1 MSVNIPV
8 KPHNKL
14 LSYATQQ
21 SVYDKNNERL
31 LLADYSG
38 ANGLTIPASATTT
51 ILDLKNVSKFKYIH
65 FKLYTQFAN
74 TDLIFRVVN
83 YVEEGNN
90 APSDTTNKFRIGND
104 DNHFL
109 TFPLVGNLIKITV
122 QNQSATQYKLYG
134 EIEVSRWYSQ
144 LVNQPIQESV
154 LRYDVANKTLPTC
167 DAIDNIVCEKN
178 GAWEY
183 YSAMGFI
190 SSFASSTG
198 EMMVGGYGNLI
209 ADSGEIL
216 FNTNKDKVKLTSTNA
231 LDNGKAWSISGI
243 DINGKRQNE
252 IIYVAGV
259 ASVNKYT
266 IVDRFYSH
274 LNQLNVGVLK
284 LVDNLNNAIVKNLV
298 EVGMNQTNFLFIGK
312 ESNEFLAIKSISM
325 IFNTAVPKAVF
336 RLMTYPNRNVVF
348 ETDIAETTGN
358 FQVDTNIR
366 IMDSSTTGLYGRI
379 INVDTSNAALLQA
392 TNSISVLLNCISS
405 KKYTNF

>member
-14 LSYATQQ
+14 LSYTTQQ
-21 SVYDKNNERL
+21 SVYDKNNERI

-38 ANGLTIPASATTT
+38 VNGKAISASATTT
-51 ILDLKNVSKFKYIH
+51 IVETKNVSKFKFLH
-65 FKLYTQFAN
+65 FKLYTQFDN
-74 TDLIFRVVN
+74 PDLIFRVIN
-83 YVEEGNN
+83 SVEEGNN
-90 APSDTTNKFRIGND
+90 APSDTTNTFRIGND

-109 TFPLVGNLIKITV
+109 TFPIVGDLVKITV
-122 QNQSATQYKLYG
+122 QNQSATEYKLYG
-134 EIEVSRWYSQ
+134 EVEVSRWYSQ
-144 LVNQPIQESV
+144 LVNHPIQENV

-167 DAIDNIVCEKN
+167 DPIDNIVCEN
-178 GAWEY
+178 NNAWEY

-209 ADSGEIL
+209 ADSGEII
-216 FNTNKDKVKLTSTNA
+216 FNTNQDKVKLTSTNA
-231 LDNGKAWSISGI
+231 LDNGKSWSISGI
-243 DINGKRQNE
+243 DINGKRQYE
-252 IIYVAGV
+252 ILFVGGA
-259 ASVNKYT
+259 ASVNNYT

-284 LVDNLNNAIVKNLV
+284 LVDNVNNSIVKNLI

-312 ESNEFLAIKSISM
+312 ELNEFLAIKSISM

-366 IMDSSTTGLYGRI
+366 IMDSTTTGLYGRI
-379 INVDTSNAALLQA
+379 INVDTSKASLLQA
-392 TNSISVLLNCISS
+392 TNSISVILNCISS
-405 KKYTNF
+405 KKFTNF